1 MNTHLKQTPLPTPSL
16 SFLTKNFNDG
26 THEIDHNSMT
36 TPTFGS
42 LGLQNDLFV
51 SSTVI
56 SQLNLSSAENKSV
69 QNNRLPLVSILKKR
83 TSPAINKPVPTQTDN
98 KVFQGFRK
106 EIRDT

>member
-56 SQLNLSSAENKSV
+56 SQSNLSSAENKSV
-69 QNNRLPLVSILKKR
+69 QNNRPPLVSILKKR
-83 TSPAINKPVPTQTDN
+83 TSQAINKPVPTQTDN

-106 EIRDT
+106 EIRDN